1 MTAKEFFDQ
10 LKTELGVPTR
20 IEDSELQA
28 RFVDCVVGISVPF
41 SDGSAFIRIVAEE
54 RGQNKKMRE
63 VDLYQD
69 IKINQV
75 TRYTADEIADVIKHY
90 AATRKAK
97 FFNFEDAMAFTDAQK
112 LFGLK

>member
-10 LKTELGVPTR
+10 LGTNLNVKTKVK
-20 IEDSELQA
+20 DDELQVH
-28 RFVDCVVGISVPF
+28 FVDCIIGISVPF
-41 SDGSAFIRIVAEE
+41 VNGCAFIRVAEEE
-54 RGQNKKMRE
+54 RGQNNQMRE
-63 VDLYQD
+63 VDCYQD
-69 IKINQV
+69 IKIDQV
-75 TRYTADEIADVIKHY
+75 TRYTAGEIADVIKHY